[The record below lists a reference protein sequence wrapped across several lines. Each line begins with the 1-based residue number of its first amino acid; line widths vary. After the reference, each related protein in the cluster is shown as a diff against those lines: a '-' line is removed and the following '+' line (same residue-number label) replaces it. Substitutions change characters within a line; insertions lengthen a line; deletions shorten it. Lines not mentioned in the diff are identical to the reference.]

1 VKLRKT
7 FKTFMTAAALS
18 GFAVVASF
26 AALSVASYVVHSF
39 AWRSEANVP
48 QPAPVTEMAP
58 ATKPAPAPAVSGA
71 TPIEPVPAP
80 APGSASGPAEPV
92 PAPEPVPMPTPEPA
106 PEATPQPPPRA
117 PADQR

>member
-18 GFAVVASF
+18 VFAVVASF
-26 AALSVASYVVHSF
+26 VALSVASYVVHSF

-48 QPAPVTEMAP
+48 QMAPVTE
-58 ATKPAPAPAVSGA
+58 PAPAPAVSGA